1 MDSATHQGSGR
12 DTMSHNADDNGLQ
25 MKTMGLKVNYT
36 FDIGSQERCL
46 ARWPTLINVQTFATE
61 DGSKIGVVDLQIC
74 LRTIEQ
80 HSPELIND
88 GEKDYAIYA
97 YDYSEPDV
105 PLVGQGMLSWG
116 FGHEPHPNFRNPL
129 VTGRITQ
136 NLLAIVNNGIK
147 ETLEVKFKLT
157 PIAKTA
163 QTNLPQTRPFN
174 PQPVSILRPSPT
186 PSETSDWHSSSR
198 FIPNIHQPSA
208 VPIGIAPMATGQS
221 HHGQPNYEA
230 QSSSQGPP
238 PTSERRI
245 AAIEPN
251 TRESTSSSTGT
262 FDGPAIAPAPT
273 KGGRTQSRPGS
284 RASSKPPSGRPRGRP
299 RKKPAQAEG
308 STSGIED
315 ATDADD
321 GPSRNKKRAMTTQV
335 ERNNNATFSG
345 VPDSLRVAAST
356 AGSIRNMR
364 PVAITGDVRA
374 GGHVQEVPRAPT
386 PVPMIRVQS
395 YPQARPVASS
405 GLRRESIAST
415 RMDSFTSAY
424 SQEARSPADST
435 GVSPGQIYS
444 DEASP
449 ADIGS
454 SPPGPRSALYSTRSS
469 PAPSSPILPPMPSAG
484 VPIDS
489 GFFSGGLDS
498 RLDDDAANK
507 TAVDAAQKVP
517 AIAKPKPRR
526 SRAKKAPAS
535 GQSDLI
541 IHTETPGPPELL
553 PQTSLYNP
561 PHMIKK
567 NSEAAK
573 TAVVTK
579 PEQQAERTDS
589 EVMEKKSVEK
599 ATEDEMA
606 QVEMM
611 SFETTTP
618 MDLDDQN
625 QSQPDSFDDNG
636 QHVELP
642 VSTISDNGMLLTAKH
657 NSAMTNAMVPPMLA
671 MPSRATPV
679 EPELPMVPA
688 SDPVQPR
695 SMLTMPLSEPAH
707 PQTDTIGPAD
717 IKSNKN
723 VVKRQTIKQKLEEAI
738 SKGLAPSY
746 CNNCGAI
753 QTPTWRKIWK
763 QVQAGVPA
771 YHEYS
776 EKPGCVTAINVLSRD
791 ASGQPTS
798 YEIIKKSLGPNDKKN
813 AWTEVL
819 LCNPCGIWFSKFKKH
834 RPSDKW
840 EKDEQRLSQTR
851 KKRPNG
857 SGQPRSKRARTKSDA
872 QSALTSE
879 AGLPTDP
886 LGPLDGPTH
895 LEDMIAAPALQRQQE
910 QEQEDT
916 VDGVARQGST
926 HSRASSH
933 SRGSGTLNSPIAV
946 DDDLGATRRVLFP
959 SPRKE
964 GEQRVLGEVA
974 VNVVQTSPEYLGT
987 KSAGTLGKENDD
999 LAADGDI
1006 FTDNDFTDI
1015 FGTPPRPSTPPPAA
1029 NSSSLF
1035 KTPTRT
1041 TPGHRPVTR
1050 SVTRSMRSSRSVN
1063 SPSRILLMETPTRT
1077 SHPGSAKR
1085 HSPDEFDPSR
1095 IFENPLYTMPLSQ
1108 FGDFLS
1114 PEFTRPRPDSPLR
1127 PDMSN
1132 FDEIMLQEPMNWDR
1146 LFGAPRGMSIAPP
1159 EPSRPK
1165 KMFPHY
1171 SDEENRRIETYYAQM
1186 EAGTVFI
1193 PRVENGRPV
1202 EEKGKQMK

>member
-1 MDSATHQGSGR
+1 MDLATHQGSGR
-12 DTMSHNADDNGLQ
+12 DTMPHNTDDNGLQ
-25 MKTMGLKVNYT
+25 TKPMGLKVHYT

-46 ARWPTLINVQTFATE
+46 ARLPSLITVQTIPMD
-61 DGSKIGVVDLQIC
+61 DGTRIGIVNLHIC
-74 LRTIEQ
+74 LRTIAQ
-80 HSPELIND
+80 HSPELISD
-88 GEKDYAIYA
+88 GDKDYAIYA

-116 FGHEPHPNFRNPL
+116 FGPEPNPNFKDSL
-129 VTGRITQ
+129 VTGRITK

-157 PIAKTA
+157 PIAKTV
-163 QTNLPQTRPFN
+163 QTNLLQPRQSN
-174 PQPVSILRPSPT
+174 PQPVSISRASPT

-198 FIPNIHQPSA
+198 FVPNIHQPPA
-208 VPIGIAPMATGQS
+208 APIGIAPMATGQS
-221 HHGQPNYEA
+221 H
-230 QSSSQGPP
+230 QGPP

-251 TRESTSSSTGT
+251 LRESTSSSAVPT
-262 FDGPAIAPAPT
+262 DGLAIAPAPT

-321 GPSRNKKRAMTTQV
+321 GPPRNKKRATTTQV

-364 PVAITGDVRA
+364 PLATTGDARA

-415 RMDSFTSAY
+415 RIDSFTSAY
-424 SQEARSPADST
+424 GQEARSPAESI
-435 GVSPGQIYS
+435 GVSPSQMYS

-498 RLDDDAANK
+498 RIDEDATNK
-507 TAVDAAQKVP
+507 AAVDAAQKVP
-517 AIAKPKPRR
+517 TIAKPKPRR
-526 SRAKKAPAS
+526 SRAKKAPAT
-535 GQSDLI
+535 GRSDLI

-573 TAVVTK
+573 AAAATR
-579 PEQQAERTDS
+579 PEQQAERTES
-589 EVMEKKSVEK
+589 EVMENKPVEK
-599 ATEDEMA
+599 ATTTEDEMT
-606 QVEMM
+606 QMEMM
-611 SFETTTP
+611 SFETATP
-618 MDLDDQN
+618 MDLADDQN
-625 QSQPDSFDDNG
+625 QSQPDSFDENG
-636 QHVELP
+636 QHIEPP
-642 VSTISDNGMLLTAKH
+642 VSTASDNGMSLTKEHNPAVAKLI
-657 NSAMTNAMVPPMLA
+657 VPPMLT
-671 MPSRATPV
+671 MPSRATPA
-679 EPELPMVPA
+679 EPELPTVPA

-695 SMLTMPLSEPAH
+695 STLTMPLSEPAH
-707 PQTDTIGPAD
+707 PQTDAIGPAD
-717 IKSNKN
+717 GKSNKN

-738 SKGLAPSY
+738 SLGLAPSY

-763 QVQAGVPA
+763 QMQTGVPA

-791 ASGQPTS
+791 ASNQPTS

-834 RPSDKW
+834 RPADKW

-857 SGQPRSKRARTKSDA
+857 SGQQPRSKRARTKSDA

-879 AGLPTDP
+879 AGIPTDP
-886 LGPLDGPTH
+886 LGPLDGPAH
-895 LEDMIAAPALQRQQE
+895 LEDMVTVPASHRQQH
-910 QEQEDT
+910 QEQEDM
-916 VDGVARQGST
+916 VDEMARQGST

-933 SRGSGTLNSPIAV
+933 SRGSGTFNSPIAV

-974 VNVVQTSPEYLGT
+974 VNVVQTSPDYLGT
-987 KSAGTLGKENDD
+987 KGEGSFGKENND
-999 LAADGDI
+999 LAAGGDV
-1006 FTDNDFTDI
+1006 FTDKDFADI
-1015 FGTPPRPSTPPPAA
+1015 FGSPPRPSTPTPAT
-1029 NSSSLF
+1029 NSGNLF

-1050 SVTRSMRSSRSVN
+1050 SVTKSMRSGRSAN
-1063 SPSRILLMETPTRT
+1063 SPGRILLMETPTRA

-1085 HSPDEFDPSR
+1085 QSPEEMDPTQLLN
-1095 IFENPLYTMPLSQ
+1095 NPLFTMDMSQ

-1114 PEFTRPRPDSPLR
+1114 EDFIRPQSNSPLR

-1132 FDEIMLQEPMNWDR
+1132 FDEIIMSEPMNFDR
-1146 LFGAPRGMSIAPP
+1146 LFGPIPGMPVSPP
-1159 EPSRPK
+1159 RPK
-1165 KMFPHY
+1165 KLFPHY
-1171 SDEENRRIETYYAQM
+1171 SDEENRRIATYFAMM

-1202 EEKGKQMK
+1202 DPPKEEKGKRTT